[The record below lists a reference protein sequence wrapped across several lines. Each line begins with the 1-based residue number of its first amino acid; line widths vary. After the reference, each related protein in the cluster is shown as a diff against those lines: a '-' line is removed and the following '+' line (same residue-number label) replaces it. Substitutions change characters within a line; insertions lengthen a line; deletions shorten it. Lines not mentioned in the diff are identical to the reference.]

1 MLSYLNENNNFIY
14 FLFRKN
20 IIAEF
25 NEIYFKINENII
37 YYDNSHINYIC
48 TEEKDNMVY
57 TFHGFFKNNLFLI
70 VIDTYDEK
78 LKINIEHKDIY
89 IISVEKTLKK
99 IDENKSVWVID
110 IPNWKKINL
119 EFYILPIRKYIFT
132 NIGLN
137 IEDYLRLYN
146 IKIDNVQISYKNEKK
161 ERKKIK
167 DYINK
172 IL

>member
-20 IIAEF
+20 IISEF
-25 NEIYFKINENII
+25 NEIYFKINENIF
-37 YYDNSHINYIC
+37 YYDNSHINYIAI
-48 TEEKDNMVY
+48 EEKDNIIY
-57 TFHGFFKNNLFLI
+57 TFYGFFKDNLFLI
-70 VIDTYDEK
+70 AIDTYDET
-78 LKINIEHKDIY
+78 LKINIEHKDIF
-89 IISVEKTLKK
+89 IINLEWTLKK
-99 IDENKSVWVID
+99 IEENKSMWVID
-110 IPNWKKINL
+110 IPIWKKINF
-119 EFYILPIRKYIFT
+119 EYYTLPIRKYIFKNT
-132 NIGLN
+132 SLT

-146 IKIDNVQISYKNEKK
+146 IKIDNVQIGYKDVKK

>member
-37 YYDNSHINYIC
+37 YYDNSHVNYIAI
-48 TEEKDNMVY
+48 EEKNHIVY
-57 TFHGFFKNNLFLI
+57 TFHGFFKDNLFLI
-70 VIDTYDEK
+70 AIDSYDEN
-78 LKINIEHKDIY
+78 LKTNIHHKDVFIVNIEW
-89 IISVEKTLKK
+89 TLKK
-99 IDENKSVWVID
+99 IEENKSVWVID

-119 EFYILPIRKYIFT
+119 EFYTLPIRKNIFT
-132 NIGLN
+132 IPSLT
-137 IEDYLRLYN
+137 IDDYIRLYN
-146 IKIDNVQISYKNEKK
+146 IKIDNLQISYKDVKK
-161 ERKKIK
+161 EKKKIK
-167 DYINK
+167 DYINN